1 MRIDPTFSGATPS
14 SNSGP
19 VTQNAA
25 KLSDAVDH
33 SQDALRQVAVDLEAA
48 FLTEM
53 LTHTG
58 LGARSDTFG
67 GGAGEDTFSSFLTQ
81 EYARLLAERGG
92 VGLSETI
99 FEALVARDRA

>member
-1 MRIDPTFSGATPS
+1 MRIDPSLSGATPS
-14 SNSGP
+14 SNVGP
-19 VTQNAA
+19 AAPNTA

-33 SQDALRQVAVDLEAA
+33 TQDALRQVAVDLEAA

-58 LGARSDTFG
+58 LGARSETFG

-99 FEALVARDRA
+99 FEALVAREQA